1 MLEAGSALLTY
12 MLLVPCAIP
21 VRCGHQQFHY
31 ALGHSL
37 EDVVLLSV
45 LRAAAVVV
53 AYLCG
58 SARSCKQCVPLP
70 SGLLPS
76 MSNRCT
82 HSCLSSECALSIVMH
97 TCNQTRS
104 PFTGHPFMR

>member
-1 MLEAGSALLTY
+1 MHYRDEQQQHVYMSAVHVVVFHKACCCYAQAPWGLALLEAGSALLTY

-21 VRCGHQQFHY
+21 LRCKYQQFHY

-58 SARSCKQCVPLP
+58 SARSCKQ
-70 SGLLPS
+70 
-76 MSNRCT
+76 
-82 HSCLSSECALSIVMH
+82 
-97 TCNQTRS
+97 
-104 PFTGHPFMR
+104 